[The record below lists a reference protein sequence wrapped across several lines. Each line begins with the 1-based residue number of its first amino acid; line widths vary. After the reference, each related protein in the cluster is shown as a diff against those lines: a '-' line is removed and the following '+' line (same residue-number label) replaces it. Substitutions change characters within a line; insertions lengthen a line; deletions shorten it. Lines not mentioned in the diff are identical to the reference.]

1 MDIPERIAA
10 VCMFAFAAAGAAWD
24 VKTGKLPN
32 RLTVPVFF
40 AGLFFWAAAGLC
52 TEGLG
57 GLTDKLLFA
66 LGGFGLGFGI
76 LFGLWLVSGGSGG
89 GDVKFM
95 GALGCWLGAWQTLQ
109 VLVLGSVI
117 ALLYTMVSGQL
128 SAGAGNSGQAGHPR
142 VPARPVGGSGDRG
155 RPGQLS
161 RRVRFGVPAALATW
175 TLLGLKWAGLEIP
188 WPPL

>member
-1 MDIPERIAA
+1 VDTTQRVASLW
-10 VCMFAFAAAGAAWD
+10 MFAFAAAGAAWD

-40 AGLFFWAAAGLC
+40 AGLVFWAAAGLWA
-52 TEGLG
+52 EGLG

-109 VLVLGSVI
+109 VLVLGSLI
-117 ALLYTMVSGQL
+117 ALLYTMGIFGVDLVGGKGIE
-128 SAGAGNSGQAGHPR
+128 ARGRAGHPG
-142 VPARPVGGSGDRG
+142 VPAKRVGGSGDN
-155 RPGQLS
+155 
-161 RRVRFGVPAALATW
+161 
-175 TLLGLKWAGLEIP
+175 
-188 WPPL
+188 